1 MPQVDVLRDN
11 RAVVHSFVDGDRIV
25 RPTFRETETD
35 ALAHAL
41 WLVRHRS
48 AEEAEEYLDNYLQGR
63 SGTVSH

>member
-11 RAVVHSFVDGDRIV
+11 RAVIHSFVDGDRIV

-48 AEEAEEYLDNYLQGR
+48 AEEAERYLDEYIQRNSSR
-63 SGTVSH
+63 IRH